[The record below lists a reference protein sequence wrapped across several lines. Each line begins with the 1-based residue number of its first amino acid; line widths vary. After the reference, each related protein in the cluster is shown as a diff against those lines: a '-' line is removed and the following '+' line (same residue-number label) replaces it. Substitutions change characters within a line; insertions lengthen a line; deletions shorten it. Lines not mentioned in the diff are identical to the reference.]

1 MTKRRN
7 DHKRSRF
14 PILFPI
20 LTILGIGIF
29 AVLTSGFDKSWLH
42 NWNDVSK
49 SIKDSVLV
57 AKNIGYTG
65 GTGPNGRSMEK
76 YAQTRLWIMNSATN
90 SELLNLTKYPN
101 GTVKAI
107 GYEGLIKKID
117 FNEKTNLILKSIED
131 KEFKIFYSMGCE
143 GFEIE
148 ISEYLMRF
156 ILTDDNHLPPIE
168 PELKIDYGLSRDDKV
183 KIMTAYLDRNNKK

>member
-7 DHKRSRF
+7 NLKNSRF
-14 PILFPI
+14 SILFPV

-29 AVLTSGFDKSWLH
+29 VVLTSGYNKSWLH

-49 SIKDSVLV
+49 PIKDSVLV

-65 GTGPNGRSMEK
+65 GIGPNGRSMEK
-76 YAQTRLWIMNSATN
+76 YAQTRLWIMNNATD
-90 SELLNLTKYPN
+90 SELLNLIKYPN

-107 GYEGLIKKID
+107 GYEGLIKKTD
-117 FNEKTNLILKSIED
+117 FKEKTNLILKSIED
-131 KEFKIFYSMGCE
+131 KEFNVFYSAGCE
-143 GFEIE
+143 GFELE

-168 PELKIDYGLSRDDKV
+168 PELKIDYGLSRYDKA
-183 KIMTAYLDRNNKK
+183 KIMTAYLDRNK